1 MEGLVIMGRQPLSF
15 AVALAIVAL
24 AAAPVN
30 AAPGASAE
38 ARAEHQRIVAF
49 WTPARMKAAIPRQV
63 ERAAPARLPMAKP
76 AKPGDGGTA
85 TVTGASWTK
94 GGLVRKAVGKVFF
107 DLSGTLYTCSGSVT
121 EDTRSGYSLVLTAA
135 HCAYDEA
142 KDVFATKWMF
152 IPDYETAPTRTCD
165 KTKYGCWT
173 AEALVV
179 HEGWASEEGFTSKA
193 TQHDFAFAV
202 VRPGG
207 KSETDQLQLDETVG
221 FFPIASDAV
230 MTKDTPAYAF
240 GYPAAGKYNGTKLIY
255 CAGPVGFDAWNDEK
269 TYSLG
274 CDMTGGSSGGP
285 WFHDFKEGDTGW
297 SGTQISLN
305 SYGYSRVKA
314 MYGPMFGSPTQAV
327 YDAADSA
334 IDGGMDGGMIVGN

>member
-1 MEGLVIMGRQPLSF
+1 MPPARGMEGLVIMGRQPLSF
-15 AVALAIVAL
+15 AVALVMLAL
-24 AAAPVN
+24 AAAPVS

-49 WTPARMKAAIPRQV
+49 WTPARMKAAIPRPH
-63 ERAAPARLPMAKP
+63 ERPLPPRAPNAKP
-76 AKPGDGGTA
+76 VKPGGGTA

-107 DLSGTLYTCSGSVT
+107 ELSGTLYTCSGSVT
-121 EDTRSGYSLVLTAA
+121 ADSRSNYSLVLTAA

-152 IPDYETAPTRTCD
+152 IPDYESAPTRTCD

-173 AEALVV
+173 ATALVV
-179 HEGWASEEGFTSKA
+179 HKGWASEESFTSKA

-202 VRPGG
+202 VGAGG
-207 KSETDQLQLDETVG
+207 KITSDKFQLDETVG
-221 FFPIASDAV
+221 AFPITFSALG
-230 MTKDTPAYAF
+230 KDTPVYAF

-255 CAGPVGFDAWNDEK
+255 CAGPVGFDTRNDK
-269 TYSLG
+269 MTYSLA

-285 WFHDFKEGDTGW
+285 WFSGFDEVTGE
-297 SGTQISLN
+297 GTQVSLN
-305 SYGYSRVKA
+305 SYGYRTVKA
-314 MYGPMFGSPTQAV
+314 TMYGPKFGDPTKAV
-327 YDAADSA
+327 YAAANSA
-334 IDGGMDGGMIVGN
+334 TEDTIVP